1 VRETYSATPELRR
14 IYDQD
19 EKFKEWTR
27 RYAEGRYEALTQKY
41 LVIRALVESKK
52 HQSLDELFEKLNAPP
67 YWARVKHKG
76 PDGEPHP
83 NSFLMRD
90 FGGIRPSI
98 GYHLNRLKT
107 QRLVDTKE

>member
-27 RYAEGRYEALTQKY
+27 RYAEGRYETLTQKY
-41 LVIRALVESKK
+41 LVVRALVESKK
-52 HQSLDELFEKLNAPP
+52 PPTLDELFEELNAPP

-76 PDGEPHP
+76 PDTEPDL

-90 FGGIRPSI
+90 FGGIKPSI
-98 GYHLNRLKT
+98 GYHLNRLKK
-107 QRLVDTKE
+107 QGLVNWKG